1 MNGRR
6 PDCAACSTS
15 LGRKPIS
22 TIVPILKWLAE
33 KERRCATR
41 PRAAAH
47 ENGLPVHW
55 RASMRG
61 ASKRSTYIASWT
73 TGVATGEDEWRS
85 CREGPA
91 GVLDIAAPRT
101 NLLTNPPEGGGAGSA
116 G

>member
-61 ASKRSTYIASWT
+61 ESKGGAYKTPWEEGVV
-73 TGVATGEDEWRS
+73 TGAGEWRS
-85 CREGPA
+85 CLQASPWLF
-91 GVLDIAAPRT
+91 VNPRV
-101 NLLTNPPEGGGAGSA
+101 
-116 G
+116 